1 MKVTFLGHAACLIEE
16 GGRSIVIDPFLTGNP
31 KAAVQAGDLK
41 VDAVLVTHGHSDHLG
56 DTLRLARESDALVVG
71 IHELALYCQSQGAP
85 RVHGMNIGGAY
96 AFDFGRVKMVQA
108 LHSSAA
114 MVNGQ
119 LIYLGDACGYI
130 IQMGDFTVYHA
141 GDTGL
146 FGDMSLIGE
155 QFDID
160 LALLPIGN
168 NYVMGPGDALR
179 AVQMLM
185 PRLVVPIHYDTF
197 PVIQQDAAEFRRRVE
212 EVTDAECV
220 ILQPG
225 EKVEL

>member
-1 MKVTFLGHAACLIEE
+1 MKITFLGHAACLIEE
-16 GGRSIVIDPFLTGNP
+16 GGKKILIDPFLTGNP
-31 KAAVQAGDLK
+31 QASVQASEVK
-41 VDAVLVTHGHSDHLG
+41 ADAILVTHGHGDHLG
-56 DTLRLARESDALVVG
+56 DSIEIAKQSNALIVG

-85 RVHGMNIGGAY
+85 KVHGMNIGGAY
-96 AFDFGRVKMVQA
+96 AFDFARVKMVQA

-119 LIYLGDACGYI
+119 FVYMGEPCGYI
-130 IQMGDFTVYHA
+130 IQMGDYTIYHA

-185 PRLVVPIHYDTF
+185 PRRVIPIHYDTF
-197 PVIQQDAAEFRRRVE
+197 PVIAQDAQEFKRRVE
-212 EVTDAECV
+212 EITDSECV
-220 ILQPG
+220 VLKSGGSLEI
-225 EKVEL
+225 